1 MPVPTTGPFKMF
13 DPFDTAEPINSS
25 IRGAQI
31 HDVGDLA
38 TSVSSFNSKIERSKP
53 ALFDPRYAGQI
64 ESTSDISGSLQW
76 RNYPQEISCYN
87 CSFEEIDNPAN
98 RNITY
103 SIVRTSPPTKV
114 EIRFDGS
121 TTSHSTNPLV
131 NSIIKVKTLGQTA
144 TSNVIN
150 ISATETNFI
159 GWSYTADGSTGI
171 INTST
176 THNHTV
182 TDDIEIFALM
192 EFSDSIA
199 LDFCFHTNGSQ
210 TSICDSCG
218 SNKITYF
225 DRDLAAT
232 NPLEDLIWYGNP
244 SLTVLAQSGYYRK
257 KTTTTSTSWFGM
269 SFTRTIIDDTIYYVN
284 GSGEASVWNT
294 CGEFIY
300 CT

>member
-1 MPVPTTGPFKMF
+1 MPVPTSGPFKMF
-13 DPFDTAEPINSS
+13 DPEDTANPINSS

-31 HDVGDLA
+31 HDALDA
-38 TSVSSFNSKIERSKP
+38 VSGVNSFNGKIERSKP
-53 ALFDPRYAGQI
+53 ALFDPYYAGQI

-76 RNYPQEISCYN
+76 RNYPQEVSCYT

-98 RNITY
+98 RYITY
-103 SIVRTSPPTKV
+103 SIVRTDPPTKV
-114 EIRFDGS
+114 EIQFDGS
-121 TTSHSTNPLV
+121 TTSHSTNPIV
-131 NSIIKVKTLGQTA
+131 NGIIKVKTLGQTA

-150 ISATETNFI
+150 ITQETNFI

-171 INTST
+171 LSTST
-176 THNHTV
+176 TYNHTV

-199 LDFCFHTNGSQ
+199 LDFCFQNNASQ
-210 TSICDSCG
+210 TAICDSCG
-218 SNKITYF
+218 LNKTVYF
-225 DRDLAAT
+225 DRDLAAS
-232 NPLEDLIWYGNP
+232 NSLEDLIWYNNS
-244 SLTVLAQSGYYRK
+244 SLTVFAQSGYYRK
-257 KTTTTSTSWFGM
+257 KTTTTWTPWFGM
-269 SFTRTIIDDTIYYVN
+269 SLTRTIIDDTIYYVN